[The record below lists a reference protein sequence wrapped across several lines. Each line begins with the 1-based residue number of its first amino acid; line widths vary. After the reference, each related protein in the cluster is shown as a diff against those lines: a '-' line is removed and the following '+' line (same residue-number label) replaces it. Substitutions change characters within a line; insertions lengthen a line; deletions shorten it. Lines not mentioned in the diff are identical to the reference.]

1 MPYNK
6 FTHKNFDDA
15 VAKLHIIHKLKLKT
29 KNRIF
34 RLKKSALKGP
44 MQSPETDLEL
54 EIDRLYQPIQSDD
67 RISVKRSELDLS
79 PSPKGC
85 TGDG

>member
-1 MPYNK
+1 
-6 FTHKNFDDA
+6 
-15 VAKLHIIHKLKLKT
+15 
-29 KNRIF
+29 
-34 RLKKSALKGP
+34 

-85 TGDG
+85 TGDGWDPWKKKGKEYHDFLLSYDFGPASKYSMYEHVPHYREKKEEDL